1 MIRNEKKK
9 REYRPLGMFTA
20 QTDELKKLIA
30 EHPDLPIVVLVGS
43 EVVAD
48 DDYNWWYAPDISFS
62 FGEILD
68 CEQDV
73 NDVKIYT
80 DRDDFEED
88 LRDLMWDLD
97 EFEGAA
103 EEEFEEAVKE
113 RLADYEPY
121 WKKVIQIRA
130 DV

>member
-1 MIRNEKKK
+1 MMQDISEKKK
-9 REYRPLGMFTA
+9 YRPLNMFTA

-30 EHPDLPIVVLVGS
+30 EHPDLPIVVIVNA

-48 DDYNWWYAPDISFS
+48 DGYNWWYAPDISFS
-62 FGEILD
+62 LGEILD

-73 NDVKIYT
+73 NDEKVYV

-88 LRDLMWDLD
+88 LADILGDSGDYD
-97 EFEGAA
+97 ETTD
-103 EEEFEEAVKE
+103 EEFDKIVQEELKK
-113 RLADYEPY
+113 YEPY

>member
-1 MIRNEKKK
+1 MQDISEKKK
-9 REYRPLGMFTA
+9 YRPLGMFTA
-20 QTDELKKLIA
+20 QTDKLKKLIA
-30 EHPDLPIVVLVGS
+30 EHPDLPIVVIVNA

-62 FGEILD
+62 LGEILD

-73 NDVKIYT
+73 DDMKVYT

-88 LRDLMWDLD
+88 LQNILCDL
-97 EFEGAA
+97 
-103 EEEFEEAVKE
+103 EEFENATDEEFNQAVKE
-113 RLADYEPY
+113 QLADYEPY
-121 WKKVIQIRA
+121 WKQVIQIRA

>member
-1 MIRNEKKK
+1 MVQEFNEKKK
-9 REYRPLGMFTA
+9 YRPLGMFTA

-30 EHPDLPIVVLVGS
+30 EHPDLPIVVIVNA

-62 FGEILD
+62 LGEILD

-73 NDVKIYT
+73 NDEKVYV

-88 LRDLMWDLD
+88 LADILGDSGDYD
-97 EFEGAA
+97 ETTD
-103 EEEFEEAVKE
+103 EEFDKIVQEELKK
-113 RLADYEPY
+113 YEPY

>member
-1 MIRNEKKK
+1 MVQELSEKKK
-9 REYRPLGMFTA
+9 YRPLNMFTA

-30 EHPDLPIVVLVGS
+30 EHPDYLIVVMVAN

-48 DDYNWWYAPDISFS
+48 DFYGWWYAPSLSFS
-62 FGEILD
+62 IGEILD
-68 CEQDV
+68 CEQEV
-73 NDVKIYT
+73 NDEKVYT

-88 LRDLMWDLD
+88 LADILGDSGDYD
-97 EFEGAA
+97 ETTD
-103 EEEFEEAVKE
+103 EEFDKIVQEELKK
-113 RLADYEPY
+113 YEPY

>member
-1 MIRNEKKK
+1 MNYK
-9 REYRPLGMFTA
+9 PLNMFTA

-30 EHPDLPIVVLVGS
+30 EHPDLPIVVIVNA

-62 FGEILD
+62 LGEILD

-73 NDVKIYT
+73 NDEKVYV

-88 LRDLMWDLD
+88 LWDIMCDL
-97 EFEGAA
+97 
-103 EEEFEEAVKE
+103 EEFENATDEEFNQAVKE

-121 WKKVIQIRA
+121 WKQVIQIRA

>member
-1 MIRNEKKK
+1 MVQEFNEKKK
-9 REYRPLGMFTA
+9 YRPLGMFTA

-30 EHPDLPIVVLVGS
+30 EHPDLPIVVIVNA

-62 FGEILD
+62 MGEILD

-73 NDVKIYT
+73 NDMKVYT

-88 LRDLMWDLD
+88 LADVLGDSGDYD
-97 EFEGAA
+97 ETTD
-103 EEEFEEAVKE
+103 EEFDKIVQEELKE
-113 RLADYEPY
+113 YEPY